1 MHPTFK
7 DKEYLLTE
15 KVSYR
20 FNEPKRGDIVVFKA
34 PPDDKEEFIKRIIGL
49 PGDQVM
55 VKGGKVYVNGKIL
68 GESSYLASD
77 IVTIAGEYL
86 AEGNPVTV
94 KENEYILMGD
104 NRPHSFDSR
113 NFGPIRKT
121 KIVGRAW
128 FRYWPISEVS
138 VVKKPIYNF

>member
-1 MHPTFK
+1 
-7 DKEYLLTE
+7 
-15 KVSYR
+15 
-20 FNEPKRGDIVVFKA
+20 
-34 PPDDKEEFIKRIIGL
+34 
-49 PGDQVM
+49 M